1 MKRKQVL
8 DAAALCVTHDRND
21 TYGGPEDSFAIIADL
36 WSVYWQA
43 TDRINFEAHDV
54 ALMLALL
61 KTARLVRNPKHADSW
76 VDLAGY
82 AACGAECAQGT
93 QGPGEPAPGT
103 IKVLEPDET
112 AAHFRTVFDKVNR

>member
-1 MKRKQVL
+1 MNRKQVL

-43 TDRINFEAHDV
+43 TGRVNFEAHDV
-54 ALMLALL
+54 ALMFALM

-93 QGPGEPAPGT
+93 VEVRIEAGDDLELQPDAPRVYPHPT
-103 IKVLEPDET
+103 YSPT
-112 AAHFRTVFDKVNR
+112 

>member
-8 DAAALCVTHDRND
+8 DAAALCVLHDRND
-21 TYGGPEDSFAIIADL
+21 SYGGPEDSFAIIADL

-43 TDRINFEAHDV
+43 TGRANFEAHDV
-54 ALMLALL
+54 ALMLGQL
-61 KTARLVRNPKHADSW
+61 KTARLARNPKHADSW

-93 QGPGEPAPGT
+93 VAARIEAADDLE
-103 IKVLEPDET
+103 VLP
-112 AAHFRTVFDKVNR
+112 